1 MSNFAHDHP
10 LAKETLAQ
18 IEDGVT
24 MVRRLAKLG
33 EIDRCIDTLRMI
45 GRLSTNLADVAEQ
58 VRDGTLKAKP
68 TDGAEHRAAMFAAM
82 FDAVVK

>member
-1 MSNFAHDHP
+1 MQNFAHEHP

-33 EIDRCIDTLRMI
+33 EIDRCIATLRMI
-45 GRLSTNLADVAEQ
+45 ERLAGLAADVAVQ
-58 VRDGTLKAKP
+58 VRDGELTKA
-68 TDGAEHRAAMFAAM
+68 T
-82 FDAVVK
+82 